1 MQSGKYPGNDWLTKE
16 LYKNFWKELK
26 EMFVN
31 SVSEI
36 KGKGPLRTS

>member
-1 MQSGKYPGNDWLTKE
+1 MQSDKYPGNDWLTKE
-16 LYKNFWKELK
+16 FYRSFWKELK

-31 SVSEI
+31 SVSEV